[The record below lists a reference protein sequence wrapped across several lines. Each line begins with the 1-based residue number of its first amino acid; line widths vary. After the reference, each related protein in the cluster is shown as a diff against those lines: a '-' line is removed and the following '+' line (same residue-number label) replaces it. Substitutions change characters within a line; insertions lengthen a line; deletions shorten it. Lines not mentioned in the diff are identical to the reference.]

1 MQTDGD
7 QTLILPWGETGD
19 TETLQLSWSQRSPC
33 TIPPQGSHACPPQD
47 LRSQYLSPET

>member
-1 MQTDGD
+1 MQTDSD
-7 QTLILPWGETGD
+7 QTLILPWGEMGD
-19 TETLQLSWSQRSPC
+19 AETLQLPWSQGSPC